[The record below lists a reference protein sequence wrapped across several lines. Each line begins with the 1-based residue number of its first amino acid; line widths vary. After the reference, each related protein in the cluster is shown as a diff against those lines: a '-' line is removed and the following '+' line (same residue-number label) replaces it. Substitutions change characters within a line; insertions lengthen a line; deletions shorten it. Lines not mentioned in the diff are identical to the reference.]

1 MHGLHW
7 RKNKLKRVVGGGC
20 HPLYATLE
28 KREVV
33 IATLRMGAK
42 VNQNGDVWLRKINM
56 SPKRQGGRRE
66 SCSLEQPR
74 DVVKTDWDVPVHTIH
89 VSDGNFLDR
98 VP

>member
-28 KREVV
+28 KRAVV

-42 VNQNGDVWLRKINM
+42 VNQSDDVWLRKERLSTN
-56 SPKRQGGRRE
+56 RQGGRRE

-74 DVVKTDWDVPVHTIH
+74 DVVKTGGNVPAHTIH
-89 VSDGNFLDR
+89 VSDGDFLDR